1 MERQLDTVSTPSS
14 IGVATVTPTDSH
26 DPTNEEIA
34 AFLDQMN
41 AGRTCIAGSDVHRTM
56 SALSNRAMRITCELN
71 GSYHDPAEVRALFS
85 RLIREEV
92 DETLALFPP
101 FFSDCGVNIH
111 VGCNTFINGGC
122 HFQDQGGVYIG
133 DGCLIGHNVVI
144 ATLNHELAPARRA
157 NLVPAPVRLGDN
169 VWVGSNAT
177 ILPGV
182 TIGDGSV
189 VAAGAVVTK
198 DVPPMTV
205 VGGVPA
211 KAIRSIEA

>member
-1 MERQLDTVSTPSS
+1 MERQLDEAPALPAT
-14 IGVATVTPTDSH
+14 GMATVTPTDSH
-26 DPTNEEIA
+26 EPADDEIA

-41 AGRTCIAGSDVHRTM
+41 DGRVCIAGSDAHRTM

-71 GSYHDPAEVRALFS
+71 GSYHEPAEVRALFS
-85 RLIREEV
+85 RLTREEV
-92 DETLALFPP
+92 DETFALFPP
-101 FFSDCGVNIH
+101 FHTDCGVNTHI
-111 VGCNTFINGGC
+111 GRNTFVNGGC
-122 HFQDQGGVYIG
+122 HFQDQGGIYIG

-144 ATLNHELAPARRA
+144 ATLNHELDPARRA
-157 NLVPAPVRLGDN
+157 NLVPAPVRLGND

-211 KAIRSIEA
+211 KVIKTI